1 MNKIVHV
8 HSSKAAPK
16 KETII
21 QAPRKDATHIEST
34 LIPIMSTI
42 TPKKVRIDAFGNS
55 ISSGSRNHKVSFKD
69 RVTTEDLVD
78 ISTISTEKKHKI
90 CCTSRNYK
98 YDSPKLYSMFLNQKL
113 QSLIEQS
120 DNRDESIFRIETDES
135 ETSQSRKRNKNNNDN
150 KCGKCIV
157 F

>member
-8 HSSKAAPK
+8 HSSKTAPK

-34 LIPIMSTI
+34 LIPIISTI
-42 TPKKVRIDAFGNS
+42 IPKKTRIDAFGNL

-69 RVTTEDLVD
+69 RVTTDNLVD
-78 ISTISTEKKHKI
+78 ISTISTERKHKI

-113 QSLIEQS
+113 NSFIEQS
-120 DNRDESIFRIETDES
+120 ENRDESIFRIETDES
-135 ETSQSRKRNKNNNDN
+135 DTSQSRKKKRTEDN
-150 KCGKCIV
+150 KCGKCIL